1 MNKFFKSSCRVLLI
15 TALLLFFT
23 GLVQAQEAKYVIVIT
38 IDGLR
43 PDAISKSNAPNIK
56 SLIKEGSYSLQAQ
69 TVIPS
74 RTLPAHTSLVTGLN
88 PQRHG
93 MILNRWMPSM
103 GYVST
108 ETIFSIAKKH
118 GLKTAMFVGKDKLE
132 YLAKPGSV
140 DHFESTGESPRSIEE
155 ISLRFSSYVK
165 AEKPELVFVHFP
177 EPDLTGHK
185 AGWMSKE
192 YIKAFEDVDKAIG
205 EILVSLRE
213 AVIYDDTF
221 IVITADHGG
230 HGKNHGS
237 TNLYDMTIPWIAFGK
252 GVMKGHKIREK
263 VYIYDTAPTILFA
276 LGIKTPLQWDGQPVK
291 EIFIN
296 KKNVRAIP

>member
-1 MNKFFKSSCRVLLI
+1 MNKHFESIGRILLV
-15 TALLLFFT
+15 ALVLFFA
-23 GLVQAQEAKYVIVIT
+23 GFAWSQEGKYALVIT
-38 IDGLR
+38 VDGLR
-43 PDAISKSNAPNIK
+43 PDAISKSDAPNIK
-56 SLIKEGSYSLQAQ
+56 SLMKGGSYSLEAL

-88 PQRHG
+88 TQRHG
-93 MILNRWMPSM
+93 MELNRWAEFM
-103 GYVST
+103 GYVDT

-132 YLAKPGSV
+132 YLAKPGTV
-140 DHFESTGESPRSIEE
+140 DHFESTGESPRSVQE
-155 ISLRFSSYVK
+155 IVARFSSYVK
-165 AEKPELVFVHFP
+165 VEKPELVLIHFP

-192 YIKAFEDVDKAIG
+192 YVKAFEDVDRVIG
-205 EILVSLRE
+205 EILSSLRE
-213 AVIYDDTF
+213 AGIYDDTF

-230 HGKNHGS
+230 HGEDHDSSNP
-237 TNLYDMTIPWIAFGK
+237 YDMTIPWVAFGK
-252 GVMKGHKIREK
+252 GVRKGHKIREK
-263 VYIYDTAPTILFA
+263 VFIYDTAPTVLFA
-276 LGIKTPLQWDGQPVK
+276 LGIGTPPQWDGQPIK

>member
-1 MNKFFKSSCRVLLI
+1 MDKHLGKISGLI
-15 TALLLFFT
+15 TFAILLFLA
-23 GLVQAQEAKYVIVIT
+23 GLVQAQEAKYSVVIT
-38 IDGLR
+38 LDGLR
-43 PDAISKSNAPNIK
+43 PDAILKSDVPNIK
-56 SLIKEGSYSLQAQ
+56 SFIKEGSYSLEAQ

-88 PQRHG
+88 TQRHG
-93 MILNRWMPSM
+93 MELNRWVQNM
-103 GYVST
+103 GYVDT
-108 ETIFSIAKKH
+108 ETIFSIVKKH

-155 ISLRFSSYVK
+155 ISSRFSSYVK
-165 AEKPELVFVHFP
+165 AEKPELIFVHFP

-192 YIKAFEDVDKAIG
+192 YIKSFEDVDRAIG
-205 EILVSLRE
+205 EILSSLQE
-213 AVIYDDTF
+213 TGIYDDTF

-230 HGKNHGS
+230 HGKDHGS
-237 TNLYDMTIPWIAFGK
+237 SNSKDMTIPWIAFGK
-252 GVMKGHKIREK
+252 GVKKGHKIREK
-263 VYIYDTAPTILFA
+263 VFIYDTAPTVLFA
-276 LGIKTPLQWDGQPVK
+276 LDMETPPLWDGQPIK

-296 KKNVRAIP
+296 KKNVRATP

>member
-1 MNKFFKSSCRVLLI
+1 MNKFFKSSCRLLL
-15 TALLLFFT
+15 TALLLFFI
-23 GLVQAQEAKYVIVIT
+23 GLVCTQETRYSVVIT

-43 PDAISKSNAPNIK
+43 PDAISKSDAPNIK
-56 SLIKEGSYSLQAQ
+56 SLMKGGSYSLEAQ

-74 RTLPAHTSLVTGLN
+74 KTLPAHTSLVTGLN

-93 MILNRWMPSM
+93 MKLDHWRPST
-103 GYVST
+103 GYVNT

-132 YLAKPGSV
+132 YLVKPGSV

-155 ISLRFSSYVK
+155 ISSHFSSYIK
-165 AEKPELVFVHFP
+165 SEKPKLIFIHFP

-205 EILVSLRE
+205 EILSSLRE
-213 AVIYDDTF
+213 AGIYDDTF

-230 HGKNHGS
+230 HRKGHVSSIPK
-237 TNLYDMTIPWIAFGK
+237 DMTIPWIAFGK
-252 GVMKGHKIREK
+252 GVREGHKIREK
-263 VYIYDTAPTILFA
+263 VFIYDTAPTILFA
-276 LGIKTPLQWDGQPVK
+276 LGMETPPLWDGQAIK
-291 EIFIN
+291 EIFMN

>member
-1 MNKFFKSSCRVLLI
+1 MNKHFESIGRILLV
-15 TALLLFFT
+15 ALVLFFV
-23 GLVQAQEAKYVIVIT
+23 GFVWSQEAKYALVIT
-38 IDGLR
+38 VDGLR
-43 PDAISKSNAPNIK
+43 PDAISKSDAPNIK
-56 SLIKEGSYSLQAQ
+56 SLIKEGSYTLQAQ

-103 GYVST
+103 GYVSA

-132 YLAKPGSV
+132 YLAKPGTV
-140 DHFESTGESPRSIEE
+140 DHFESIGGSPRSVEE
-155 ISLRFSSYVK
+155 IVSRFSSYIK
-165 AEKPELVFVHFP
+165 TEKPELIFVHFP

-192 YIKAFEDVDKAIG
+192 YIKAFEGVDRAIG
-205 EILVSLRE
+205 AILLSLRE
-213 AVIYDDTF
+213 AGIYDDTF
-221 IVITADHGG
+221 IVITSDHGG
-230 HGKNHGS
+230 HGKDHGS
-237 TNLYDMTIPWIAFGK
+237 SNPLDMTIPWIAFGK
-252 GVMKGHKIREK
+252 GVRKGYKIREK
-263 VYIYDTAPTILFA
+263 VFIYDTAPTILFA
-276 LGIKTPLQWDGQPVK
+276 LGIETPPLLDGQPVK

-296 KKNVRAIP
+296 KKNVRASP

>member
-1 MNKFFKSSCRVLLI
+1 MNKHFESIGRMLLV
-15 TALLLFFT
+15 ALVLFFA
-23 GLVQAQEAKYVIVIT
+23 GFVQAQEAKYSVVIT
-38 IDGLR
+38 LDGLR

-56 SLIKEGSYSLQAQ
+56 LLMKGGSYSLEAI

-74 RTLPAHTSLVTGLN
+74 RTIPAHTSLVTGLS

-93 MILNRWMPSM
+93 MTLNRWMPSM
-103 GYVST
+103 GYVSA

-140 DHFESTGESPRSIEE
+140 DHFESTGESLRSIEE
-155 ISLRFSSYVK
+155 ISSRFSSYVK
-165 AEKPELVFVHFP
+165 AEKPELIFVHFP

-192 YIKAFEDVDKAIG
+192 YIKSFEDVDRAIG
-205 EILVSLRE
+205 EILSSLQE
-213 AVIYDDTF
+213 TGIYDDTF

-230 HGKNHGS
+230 HGKDHGS
-237 TNLYDMTIPWIAFGK
+237 SNPHDMTIPWIAFGK

-263 VYIYDTAPTILFA
+263 VFIYDTAPTVLFA
-276 LGIKTPLQWDGQPVK
+276 LGMETPPLWDGQPIK
-291 EIFIN
+291 EIFMN

>member
-1 MNKFFKSSCRVLLI
+1 MNKHFESIGRI
-15 TALLLFFT
+15 LLFA
-23 GLVQAQEAKYVIVIT
+23 LVLFFAGFVWSQEGKYALVIT
-38 IDGLR
+38 VDGLR
-43 PDAISKSNAPNIK
+43 PDAISKSDAPNIK
-56 SLIKEGSYSLQAQ
+56 SLMKGGSYSLEAL

-88 PQRHG
+88 TRRHG
-93 MILNRWMPSM
+93 MEPNRWAEFM
-103 GYVST
+103 GYVDT

-132 YLAKPGSV
+132 YLAKPGTV
-140 DHFESTGESPRSIEE
+140 DHFESTGESPRSVQKIVA
-155 ISLRFSSYVK
+155 RFSSFVK
-165 AEKPELVFVHFP
+165 VEKPELVLIHFP

-192 YIKAFEDVDKAIG
+192 YVKAFEDVDRAIG
-205 EILVSLRE
+205 EILSSLRE
-213 AVIYDDTF
+213 AGIYDDTF

-230 HGKNHGS
+230 HGKDHDSSNP
-237 TNLYDMTIPWIAFGK
+237 YDMTIPWVAFGK
-252 GVMKGHKIREK
+252 GVRKGHKIREK
-263 VYIYDTAPTILFA
+263 VFIYDTAPTVLFA
-276 LGIKTPLQWDGQPVK
+276 LGIGTPPQWDGQPIK